1 LKKVVCFSG
10 KGGVGKSTSVLL
22 FLKFVISSYPD
33 LKKIIIDADPDANI
47 LDMLGKSLSYFETVG
62 GKVGELQKRL
72 ERDAVP
78 PNVSEKT
85 LIEDLT
91 FQSIEEFDNF
101 DIIVQGRKEGEG
113 CYCSVNNI
121 LKNLINTLEDIYEL
135 VIIDSPAGLEF
146 FARKTSKNIDDL
158 VLVVDTSKMS
168 FHTIQRLIEIKEE
181 LSLKFNNVWVLVN
194 KFSMDDKQPFLK
206 RIDEYSDGQ
215 AELLGF
221 LSHSSEIQKFNLT
234 QRSLL
239 DLPGDTPVY
248 QEASKIFS
256 KLFNSG

>member
-1 LKKVVCFSG
+1 MCFSG
-10 KGGVGKSTSVLL
+10 KGGVGKSTSTLM
-22 FLKFVISSYPD
+22 FLKYVLSNYPD

-47 LDMLGKSLSYFETVG
+47 LDMLNKSLSYYETVG

-85 LIEDLT
+85 LIEDIT
-91 FQSIEEFDNF
+91 FQSIIHLDGFDL
-101 DIIVQGRKEGEG
+101 IVQGRKEGEG

-121 LKNLINTLEDIYEL
+121 LKNLINTLEEIYDL

-146 FARKTSKNIDDL
+146 FARKTSTNIDDL
-158 VLVVDTSKMS
+158 ILVVDESKLS
-168 FHTIQRLIEIKEE
+168 FHTIQRLMEIKEE
-181 LSLKFNNVWVLVN
+181 LTLQFNKVWVLVN
-194 KFSMDDKQPFLK
+194 RYSMDDKTPFLE
-206 RIDEYSDGQ
+206 RIEEYSDGK

-221 LSHSSEIQKFNLT
+221 FDYDSEIQKFNLT

-239 DLPGDTPVY
+239 KLPESNPVY
-248 QEASKIFS
+248 QEASNIFS
-256 KLFNSG
+256 KLFNSR